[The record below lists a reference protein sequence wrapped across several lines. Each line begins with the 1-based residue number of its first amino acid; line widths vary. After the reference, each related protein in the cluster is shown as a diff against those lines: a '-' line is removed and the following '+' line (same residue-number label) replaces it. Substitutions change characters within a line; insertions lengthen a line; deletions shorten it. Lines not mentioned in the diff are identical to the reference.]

1 MVLLKMDFKSTKMND
16 KDFLFW
22 LQGVIEIKLKFKDSP
37 ELEDVLKE
45 IVKHNTEQN
54 ADTTKTST
62 GY

>member
-1 MVLLKMDFKSTKMND
+1 MND

-22 LQGVIEIKLKFKDSP
+22 LQGVIELKLRFEDSP
-37 ELEDVLKE
+37 ELEDILQE